1 MDPQITHVYGHP
13 AWVADR
19 YRREFDELV
28 ANGDELGLH
37 LHPWQWDRERSAWLQ
52 NFADQSWVSHC
63 VVTAFAAFEQAFGS
77 SCRAFRFGD
86 GWMNDD
92 QPFELNSARYPIR
105 EAIQLVQRKLRV
117 G

>member
-92 QPFELNSARYPIR
+92 TMSLLRSLGDPRPSQ
-105 EAIQLVQRKLRV
+105 QLPPMKRCRL
-117 G
+117 